1 MDTVLEMTSG
11 GVISVAEKHTLI
23 PVSRTKEKDTTAKV
37 KIPLER
43 HFRDKIIGLGELT
56 IVMKMK
62 RLVMMKTRGGFGF
75 LSISGESPIKSNA
88 QRGTRCRK

>member
-1 MDTVLEMTSG
+1 MKQVAIYG
-11 GVISVAEKHTLI
+11 ISPKLKIAVGNRPSDKATTTNVKMLL
-23 PVSRTKEKDTTAKV
+23 KE
-37 KIPLER
+37 
-43 HFRDKIIGLGELT
+43 HFRGEIIGLVELM
-56 IVMKMK
+56 VVRKMK